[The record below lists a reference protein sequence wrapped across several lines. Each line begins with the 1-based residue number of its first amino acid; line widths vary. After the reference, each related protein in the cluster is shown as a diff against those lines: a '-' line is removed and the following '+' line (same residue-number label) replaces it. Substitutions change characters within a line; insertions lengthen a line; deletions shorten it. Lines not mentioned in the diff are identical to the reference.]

1 MPDDAVVTVIM
12 GLGPDAGEIAVT
24 VPTGTPAGGVW
35 GALPQT
41 LAAGGPPDG
50 VRYLL
55 NGMRTLPGAPL
66 RHGDRLEI
74 APPVEESHP

>member
-1 MPDDAVVTVIM
+1 MPDDATITVMMTM
-12 GLGPDAGEIAVT
+12 GPAAGEVSVT

-35 GALPQT
+35 GALPR
-41 LAAGGPPDG
+41 AVAVGGPPEG

-74 APPVEESHP
+74 APPVEESRP

>member
-1 MPDDAVVTVIM
+1 MPDDATVTVM
-12 GLGPDAGEIAVT
+12 MALGPDAGEVAVT
-24 VPTGTPAGGVW
+24 VPAGTPAGGVW
-35 GALPQT
+35 GALPRGV
-41 LAAGGPPDG
+41 AAGGPPEG

-74 APPVEESHP
+74 APPIEESHP